1 MASEVQRWKDW
12 YFWWQT
18 KRKATRSGYQW
29 NWIGTWGI
37 KWWWRVMRDFADKFD
52 INVSVP
58 TIHQIITNKIL
69 TFKKFVHDG
78 CPHCCLRMK
87 NRGGFL
93 HSASFYDDGRKKV
106 TRFLAE
112 LSPRMRT
119 GYLILTRKPNNNQ
132 ACGRGKG
139 PRHRRKP
146 EWQNRPENTCLS
158 CSWTWE
164 EWYWRMPYRVDRL
177 STLTII
183 QRYIVK

>member
-78 CPHCCLRMK
+78 CPDCCPWMK
-87 NRGGFL
+87 IKGGFR
-93 HSASFYDDGRKKV
+93 HPATFYDDRRKKV
-106 TRFLAE
+106 TREPYNHHGWDLV
-112 LSPRMRT
+112 LSFRPGNQTKIGHVVEERVFATEEGQSDKIGWKTHVYHVQGHKRNNIDACRT
-119 GYLILTRKPNNNQ
+119 
-132 ACGRGKG
+132 
-139 PRHRRKP
+139 
-146 EWQNRPENTCLS
+146 EWTDC
-158 CSWTWE
+158 
-164 EWYWRMPYRVDRL
+164 
-177 STLTII
+177 
-183 QRYIVK
+183 

>member
-1 MASEVQRWKDW
+1 
-12 YFWWQT
+12 
-18 KRKATRSGYQW
+18 
-29 NWIGTWGI
+29 
-37 KWWWRVMRDFADKFD
+37 MRDFADKFD
-52 INVSVP
+52 INVSVT

-112 LSPRMRT
+112 LSPRMRP

-146 EWQNRPENTCLS
+146 EYKIGRKTHVYHVHGHERNDIDACRTE
-158 CSWTWE
+158 WT
-164 EWYWRMPYRVDRL
+164 DC
-177 STLTII
+177 
-183 QRYIVK
+183 QR